1 MNLERPESSGTDLNM
16 SEATGNPATES
27 EVVYSLPERLR
38 DATPSSVIAAAM
50 AMREDLRERQE
61 ETEALTYYPE
71 ATHQAFEEAG
81 FYRIMQPR
89 RFGGLEFD
97 VATFYKVIIEVAR
110 GCPSTGWCLSLNA
123 AHTLQMSAMY
133 NEDVQRRAYGP
144 DGDFRMSGRDTPLG
158 TATEVDGGYVIDG
171 TWNYCSGSPWSNWI
185 FLGARLT
192 STGAEADM
200 TYSLDSGHQ
209 VLAVVQRAKWER
221 LDDWHHSLGLKGS
234 GSHSVRVDNQFVP
247 ADQVVRVNM
256 LDISYPDDF
265 AGASVN
271 PNPMYSGR
279 QTGFFGG
286 ELASI
291 AIGTAKAAL
300 DEYERLI
307 RSKKTTF
314 APHVIRASHADFQ
327 ITFGKAMGMIAAA
340 EAIVLQLGHEYME
353 LSRRQVEEGVEFTHE
368 DDIRLDAMAIQAARL
383 AWEAMEDL
391 LVRTAGSAPLANGQR
406 MQRYVRDFL
415 TYRGH
420 QAASTY
426 ETMARYLACLHLG
439 EEFER

>member
-1 MNLERPESSGTDLNM
+1 MSTTPVPSAGADQDVVYELPEHLR
-16 SEATGNPATES
+16 EATP
-27 EVVYSLPERLR
+27 
-38 DATPSSVIAAAM
+38 DSVIAAAM
-50 AMREDLRERQE
+50 SMREDLLGRQQ
-61 ETEALTYYPE
+61 ETEELTYYPD
-71 ATHQAFEEAG
+71 ATHEAFERAG
-81 FYRIMQPR
+81 FYRLMQPR

-97 VATFYKVIIEVAR
+97 VPTFYKVIMEVSR

-144 DGDFRMSGRDTPLG
+144 DGDFRMAGRDTPMG
-158 TATEVDGGYVIDG
+158 TATPAGDGYVIDG
-171 TWNYCSGSPWSNWI
+171 TWNYCSGSPRSNWI
-185 FLGARLT
+185 FLGAQHVQP
-192 STGAEADM
+192 GQEADP

-209 VLAVVQRAKWER
+209 VLVVVEREKWEI
-221 LDDWHHSLGLKGS
+221 LGDWQNSLGLRGS
-234 GSHSVRVDNQFVP
+234 GSHSVRVDRQLVP
-247 ADQVVRVNM
+247 ADQVVAVNM
-256 LDISYPDDF
+256 LDIVYPDDF
-265 AGASVN
+265 AGATVN
-271 PNPMYSGR
+271 ANPMYSGR

-291 AIGTAKAAL
+291 AVGTAKAAL
-300 DEYERLI
+300 DEYERLL
-307 RSKKTTF
+307 RAKKTTF
-314 APHVIRASHADFQ
+314 APHVLRASHPDFQ
-327 ITFGKAMGMIAAA
+327 ITFGKAMGMIASA
-340 EAIVLQLGHEYME
+340 EAIVLQLGHQYME
-353 LSRRQVEEGVEFTHE
+353 LCRRQVEERVPFTHE

-391 LVRTAGSAPLANGQR
+391 LSRTAGSAPLANGQR

-439 EEFER
+439 EDFARA